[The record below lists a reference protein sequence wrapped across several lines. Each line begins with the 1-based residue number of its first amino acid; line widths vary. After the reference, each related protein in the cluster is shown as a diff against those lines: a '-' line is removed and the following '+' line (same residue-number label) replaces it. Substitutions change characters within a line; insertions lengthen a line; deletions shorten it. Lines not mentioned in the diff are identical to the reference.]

1 MISMKADIVTRL
13 LEINTRFYMDY
24 AGSFSATR
32 QRIQPGIAR
41 ALSEFITICGGFTRS
56 DHLRLLD
63 LGCGNGN
70 LAAWLSN
77 SDYRGW
83 YTGVDQSEGLL
94 KQVDHKLERFNF
106 LAADLAQADW
116 LAELPTQPFDLV
128 TCFAVLHHLPGE
140 GLRVRLLREI
150 KRLLAP
156 EGVFI
161 HSVWQFN
168 SSPRLVKRIQPWEAI
183 DLSVT
188 DVDEGDALLDWR
200 AEAGDDQPA
209 LRFAHS
215 FSESELQRL
224 AEKSGFRITASWLS
238 DGKEGCLG
246 LYQVWVRA

>member
-1 MISMKADIVTRL
+1 MKSEITSQL
-13 LEINTRFYMDY
+13 LALNSAFYTEH

-41 ALSEFITICGGFTRS
+41 ALTEFIASRGGFADS
-56 DHLRLLD
+56 DCLHLLD

-70 LAAWLSN
+70 LAHWLA
-77 SDYRGW
+77 DQKYHGW
-83 YTGVDQSEGLL
+83 YTGVDQSDELL
-94 KQVDHKLERFNF
+94 QQAESGGERFAF
-106 LAADLAQADW
+106 LKADLAQSDW

-128 TCFAVLHHLPGE
+128 TAFAVLHHLPGE
-140 GLRVRLLREI
+140 GLRIRLLREI

-156 EGVFI
+156 DGEFI

-168 SSPRLVKRIQPWEAI
+168 SSPRLVKRIQPWGMIGLNSA
-183 DLSVT
+183 

-200 AEAGDDQPA
+200 AEMGDTQTA
-209 LRFAHS
+209 LRYVHA

-224 AEKSGFRITASWLS
+224 ADKSGFKITAGWLS

-246 LYQVWVRA
+246 LYQAWSRS